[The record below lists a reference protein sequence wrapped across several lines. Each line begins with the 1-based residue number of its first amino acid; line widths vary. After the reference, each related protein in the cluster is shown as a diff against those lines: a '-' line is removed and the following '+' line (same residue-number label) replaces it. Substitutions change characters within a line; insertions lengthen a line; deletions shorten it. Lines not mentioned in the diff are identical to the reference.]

1 MKELTLECPHCGR
14 TIYISITNAGD
25 LVLRHFDISTDSE
38 TIEFIKDVGLE
49 FGDTNRK
56 EV

>member
-1 MKELTLECPHCGR
+1 MKELTLDCPHCGR

-25 LVLRHFDISTDSE
+25 LVLRHFDISMDSE
-38 TIEFIKDVGLE
+38 TIEFIKDIGLE